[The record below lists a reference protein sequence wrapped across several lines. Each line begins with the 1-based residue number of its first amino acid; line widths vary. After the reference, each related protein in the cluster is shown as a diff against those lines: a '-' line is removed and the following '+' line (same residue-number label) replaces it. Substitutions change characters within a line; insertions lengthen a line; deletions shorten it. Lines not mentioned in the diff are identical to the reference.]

1 VNTKYNVEEALRLA
15 KCKIEKIKTTDARII
30 KISGET
36 DMGLHATTESRKK
49 ISNYQLRYMNMLLK
63 K

>member
-1 VNTKYNVEEALRLA
+1 VDTKYNVEEALRLA
-15 KCKIEKIKTTDARII
+15 KCKMEKIKTTDARII

-49 ISNYQLRYMNMLLK
+49 FKQLPA
-63 K
+63 